1 MNLFQLFK
9 NVSPFVKP
17 YKWLVFITLVL
28 TLIGSL
34 MAQVNAIVLDWTVDE
49 VNGLITAGEK
59 WGQRAAHIIIL
70 ISSVLLGKEILSAGI
85 TFAQNYFGERMRI
98 YVSRDL
104 AQSVIEKVLTFKMA
118 FFNSGDNAT
127 GKLQARIDQ
136 GVSSLSR
143 TVQNFFIDL
152 LPLFTSALLA
162 LILMFVAN
170 VYVGLVALAIVPIYF
185 WITYRQAR
193 RLKGWRREMRSHLET
208 KSQGIKNIIDSINV
222 IKSFNREQIEAQ
234 KQLDIQNQVTE
245 NQMKTRKVAFYYNG
259 VKSFVKQV
267 GTVLVIILTAYLVLI
282 DYPGM
287 TIGKIMY
294 HVMLF
299 SNVIAPITQL
309 QRIFDDVND
318 ALIYAEG
325 FFGILNSEEEV
336 EPSGSYRPE
345 KIHGKF
351 EIKHVDFTYPNG
363 NQALFDVN
371 MTIDPG
377 KITALV
383 GLSGAGKSTIV
394 NLLDKFYEPQVGQ
407 ILLDGVDL
415 REYDTQYLRENIG
428 LVLQKNHIFDGTI
441 EENILYGNPKASHED
456 VVEAAKKSHLYD
468 QVMELPKQFDN
479 NAADLSGGQQQR
491 VAIARMFLKNPPII
505 FLDEPTASLDAIA
518 TEQIKNSIDAIKKDR
533 TVIII
538 SHSISQIID
547 ADYIYALQQGRV
559 EEDGDPDSIYKKGG
573 IYKDIIDASAR
584 SLNIEKIARTI
595 EDKNYPCRD
604 AIDRVSTF
612 LIHFSNAFF
621 STNPNIFYFS
631 RFYERHE
638 NRITSKHRNKKTYQF
653 LETNRYDYHRYY
665 YLFGAYHWNKYV
677 A

>member
-1 MNLFQLFK
+1 MNLAQLFK
-9 NVSPFVKP
+9 NLKPFVKP
-17 YKWLVFITLVL
+17 YKWLVFITLIL

-34 MAQVNAIVLDWTVDE
+34 MAQVNAIVLDWTVDKI
-49 VNGLITAGEK
+49 NGLVTNGAS
-59 WGQRAAHIIIL
+59 WGREALHIITI
-70 ISSVLLGKEILSAGI
+70 ISIVLLGKEVLSALI
-85 TFAQNYFGERMRI
+85 TFAQNYYGERMRI
-98 YVSRDL
+98 FVSRDL
-104 AQSVIEKVLTFKMA
+104 SQSVIEKVLTFRMA
-118 FFNSGDNAT
+118 YFNSGDNAT

-152 LPLFTSALLA
+152 LPLFTSALFA
-162 LILMFVAN
+162 LILMFAAN

-185 WITYRQAR
+185 WITVRQAR
-193 RLKGWRREMRSHLET
+193 RLKGWRREMRGYLET

-222 IKSFNREQIEAQ
+222 IKSFNREEIEAQ

-245 NQMKTRKVAFYYNG
+245 NQMKTRRVAFYYNG

-282 DYPGM
+282 GYPGM

-325 FFGILNSEEEV
+325 FFSILNSETEI
-336 EPSGSYRPE
+336 EPSGSYKPE
-345 KIHGKF
+345 KINGKF
-351 EIKHVDFTYPNG
+351 ELKDVNFTYPNG

-371 MTIDPG
+371 MTIEPN

-394 NLLDKFYEPQVGQ
+394 NLLDKFYEPQTGT
-407 ILLDGVDL
+407 ITLDGVDL
-415 REYDTQYLRENIG
+415 REYDTKYLRENIG
-428 LVLQKNHIFDGTI
+428 LVLQKNHIFDGSI
-441 EENILYGNPKASHED
+441 EENILYGNPNATHEE
-456 VVEAAKKSHLYD
+456 VVEAAKKSYIYD
-468 QVMELPKQFDN
+468 QIMALPKQFDN
-479 NAADLSGGQQQR
+479 KASDLSGGQQQR
-491 VAIARMFLKNPPII
+491 IAIARMFLKNPPII

-518 TEQIKNSIDAIKKDR
+518 TEQIKNSLDAIKKDR

-547 ADYIYALQQGRV
+547 SDMVYALKTGHV
-559 EEDGDPDSIYKKGG
+559 EESGDPDTIYKKGG
-573 IYKDIIDASAR
+573 VYKDIIDASAR
-584 SLNIEKIARTI
+584 SLNIGKIARTI
-595 EDKNYPCRD
+595 E
-604 AIDRVSTF
+604 
-612 LIHFSNAFF
+612 
-621 STNPNIFYFS
+621 
-631 RFYERHE
+631 E
-638 NRITSKHRNKKTYQF
+638 
-653 LETNRYDYHRYY
+653 
-665 YLFGAYHWNKYV
+665 GANG
-677 A
+677 

>member
-59 WGQRAAHIIIL
+59 WGQRAAHIVIL

-104 AQSVIEKVLTFKMA
+104 AQSVIEKVLTFRMA
-118 FFNSGDNAT
+118 FFNTGDNAT

-162 LILMFVAN
+162 LILMFAAN
-170 VYVGLVALAIVPIYF
+170 VYVGLVALGIVPIYF

-193 RLKGWRREMRSHLET
+193 RLKGWRREMRSHLES

-222 IKSFNREQIEAQ
+222 IKSFNREQIEGQ
-234 KQLDIQNQVTE
+234 KQLDIQNQLTE

-259 VKSFVKQV
+259 IKSFVKQV

-325 FFGILNSEEEV
+325 FFGILDAEEEI
-336 EPSGSYRPE
+336 EPSGNYKPE

-351 EIKHVDFTYPNG
+351 EIKNVDFTYPNG
-363 NQALFDVN
+363 NQALYGIN
-371 MTIDPG
+371 MIIEPN
-377 KITALV
+377 KITAFV

-394 NLLDKFYEPQVGQ
+394 NLLDKFYEPQVGT
-407 ILLDGVDL
+407 ITLDGVDL
-415 REYDTQYLRENIG
+415 REYDTKFLRENIG

-441 EENILYGNPKASHED
+441 EENILYGKPNATHEE
-456 VVEAAKKSHLYD
+456 VVEAAKKSYIYD
-468 QVMELPKQFDN
+468 QIMALPKQFEN
-479 NAADLSGGQQQR
+479 KASDLSGGQQQR
-491 VAIARMFLKNPPII
+491 IAIARMFLKNPPII
-505 FLDEPTASLDAIA
+505 FLDEPTASLDAIS
-518 TEQIKNSIDAIKKDR
+518 TEQIKNSLDAIKKDR

-547 ADYIYALQQGRV
+547 ADLIYALQNGRV
-559 EEDGDPDSIYKKGG
+559 EESGDPDEIYKKGG

-595 EDKNYPCRD
+595 DEGK
-604 AIDRVSTF
+604 
-612 LIHFSNAFF
+612 
-621 STNPNIFYFS
+621 
-631 RFYERHE
+631 E
-638 NRITSKHRNKKTYQF
+638 NK
-653 LETNRYDYHRYY
+653 
-665 YLFGAYHWNKYV
+665 
-677 A
+677 